1 MSKITKKQVLHVAR
15 LARLKLS
22 SREIERYRKQL
33 SRIIEYV
40 DNLSE
45 LDTKNIEPASQATS
59 LLNVYR
65 KDEIKIESTLSQKD
79 ALSGTENTYNGYFK
93 VKRILKRKDKNNK

>member
-15 LARLKLS
+15 LAKLKLS
-22 SREIERYRKQL
+22 PKEIEKYRKQL
-33 SRIIEYV
+33 SRIIEYM

-45 LDTKNIEPASQATS
+45 LGTEDTEPTSQTTN

-65 KDEIKIESTLSQKD
+65 KDEIKVESTLSQND
-79 ALSGTENTYNGYFK
+79 ALSGTENIYNGYFK
-93 VKRILKRKDKNNK
+93 VKRILKKK